1 MTSRASATR
10 SERRSRAELRRADNE
25 QLLEWWIADRAD
37 NVRAELAERYQQMAQ
52 NLAARFANRGE
63 SRDDLAQVAS
73 FGILKALDRYSP
85 DRGGSFESYAVP
97 TAVGEIKRHFRDHAW
112 GSKVSRG
119 VKDLMPRVR
128 QAEEALTA
136 RLDRSPTVAE
146 VAAEAD
152 LPAETVDEVLEAR
165 RMFRPNSLEGR
176 PEGAPDPAVGDVG
189 IQHGVDRIL
198 VEGLLDRLPDR
209 ERTILEMRFFEE
221 LNQSD
226 IAERVGVSQM
236 HVSRLIKRAL
246 ERLATLVERN
256 E

>member
-97 TAVGEIKRHFRDHAW
+97 TAVGEIKRHFRDHVGLQGVAW
-112 GSKVSRG
+112 RQGS
-119 VKDLMPRVR
+119 DAP
-128 QAEEALTA
+128 
-136 RLDRSPTVAE
+136 
-146 VAAEAD
+146 
-152 LPAETVDEVLEAR
+152 
-165 RMFRPNSLEGR
+165 
-176 PEGAPDPAVGDVG
+176 GAPGG
-189 IQHGVDRIL
+189 GGVDRPP
-198 VEGLLDRLPDR
+198 G
-209 ERTILEMRFFEE
+209 
-221 LNQSD
+221 S
-226 IAERVGVSQM
+226 
-236 HVSRLIKRAL
+236 
-246 ERLATLVERN
+246 
-256 E
+256 